1 MNTTM
6 DKDKVIELD
15 NVSKSFGDAKALRN
29 LSLKI
34 PAGQVVGFL
43 GPNGAGKTTTI
54 KMLMGLM
61 RRDSGSISVLG
72 SDPGSSAIDVKLAVG
87 YVPEQHYMH
96 RWMRVDEVIAFCQ
109 AFYPTWNHKYC
120 AELVKSLR
128 LDTHKRIK
136 QLSKGMLV
144 KVSLVL
150 ALAHQPELLILDEP
164 MAGLDPLIRDE
175 ILEGVLQTLSHQDQT
190 VLFSSHTLGDVQR
203 VADSIAIIDEG
214 ELLIHCS
221 TDELLN
227 STKRIRAVLVEGTTP
242 IEELSGTLW
251 QRVHQREWLM
261 TVRHFSED
269 QIELLRG
276 RNQVEHIEVI
286 DLSLEDIFKDYIRG
300 RRSASCI

>member
-1 MNTTM
+1 MNTTTET
-6 DKDKVIELD
+6 DHVIKLD
-15 NVSKSFGDAKALRN
+15 SVSKRFGDTHAAHN
-29 LSLKI
+29 LSLQI

-54 KMLMGLM
+54 KMLMGLI

-72 SDPGSSAIDVKLAVG
+72 SDPGTSAVDVKLAVG

-96 RWMRVDEVIAFCQ
+96 RWMRVGEVIAFCQ

-120 AELVKSLR
+120 AELVKSFR
-128 LDTHKRIK
+128 LDMHKRIK

-144 KVSLVL
+144 KLSQVL

-175 ILEGVLQTLSHQDQT
+175 LLDGVLQTLSDRGQT

-214 ELLIHCS
+214 ELLVHCS
-221 TDELLN
+221 TDELLTC
-227 STKRIRAVLVEGTTP
+227 TKRIRAVLAEGATP
-242 IEELSGTLW
+242 TEELSGTLW
-251 QRVHQREWLM
+251 QRVHQREWLI
-261 TVRHFSED
+261 TVKHFSED
-269 QIELLRG
+269 QIEMLRE
-276 RNQVEHIEVI
+276 RNQIEHIEVI

-300 RRSASCI
+300 RRSVPCI